1 MSPLCASLLIDR
13 DHISAFPDSAGY
25 PPQGGDCRFCIPFV
39 LDDYGPQHVHRSRFA
54 KPRTRQ
60 VARRV
65 QRTTHLVRL
74 CAARPC
80 PLRRV
85 RWRLHAPGRGRPC
98 AASPACQLA
107 PARPARPPPAGAPI
121 ASPLRPARVCASAV
135 AALPL
140 LPDQRAS
147 PGNVQSPPPSGP
159 SPPQGG
165 THSGP
170 ALRPAGGRLRGSG
183 RGRRCAAPARAAGG
197 SSSRRGRRRAGAAR
211 SGQRVTLPGPQGERH
226 PSRRRRRGVRARRY
240 RCRVL
245 LAREPV

>member
-1 MSPLCASLLIDR
+1 MSPLCASLLIDLN
-13 DHISAFPDSAGY
+13 HISAFPDSAGY

-107 PARPARPPPAGAPI
+107 PARPPAAPRGGSLRCGARGSVSRRSLRSLCPVVSGPRPEECPISPPFGPVPPAGGDFLGAGPAAGQRSGCAVRGEGAASRRPPAQRAAALRGDAAGEPVRPAPAS
-121 ASPLRPARVCASAV
+121 ASPSPAR
-135 AALPL
+135 
-140 LPDQRAS
+140 RAS
-147 PGNVQSPPPSGP
+147 D
-159 SPPQGG
+159 
-165 THSGP
+165 TR
-170 ALRPAGGRLRGSG
+170 AD
-183 RGRRCAAPARAAGG
+183 AAGE
-197 SSSRRGRRRAGAAR
+197 A
-211 SGQRVTLPGPQGERH
+211 
-226 PSRRRRRGVRARRY
+226 
-240 RCRVL
+240 
-245 LAREPV
+245 